1 MPSQEDSERPT
12 TVVDPLS
19 RSASAAGARLRAI
32 LDSALDALITID
44 ADGRIVEFNRAAET
58 TFGYARADVIG
69 REMGDVIVPPALRE
83 SHRNGMAHYLRT
95 GEGPILDRRIEITAM
110 HRDGSHF
117 PVELAVTRV
126 PLEPGEEPLFTGA
139 LRDITDRKRSEDR
152 RAAQYAVTSIL
163 ASSDSL
169 EHAGPELLAAIG
181 GGLRWEFG
189 QLWLPDGDGQF
200 LRWEASWSIEADR
213 FRAFEALSRESTF
226 SRGSGLPGRVW
237 RDGAPAWLEAVTED
251 SNFPRQDAARAG
263 GIVTGFAIPIRTRE
277 GSIAVLEFFTS
288 EPRRTDED
296 LLRFVDALGR
306 QIGDFVERYTAENLV
321 RASEDRFRKILE
333 TTNEGVWWIDRDART
348 VFVNDRMAAMLGTRS
363 ERMLGIS
370 VFDYLDEPQQEEV
383 RAFLQRRQQ
392 GISDQFD
399 LRFRRQDGSALW
411 VIVSAS
417 PVIDADGGFSGSL
430 AMLTDITARKRAEQ
444 ADRFLLEVAHA
455 LGSSLDT
462 RATLRRLAELAVPT
476 IGDWCQVELIG
487 ENGSLE
493 VIAISHVDPAKID
506 LARRMNEEYP
516 AGADAQV
523 GAPRVARTGA
533 AELISEIPDALLA
546 SAARSPDH
554 LEMLRSLGMVSYVC
568 VPIVLRDTV
577 LGTIG
582 FVSAESRRRYDG
594 ADLLLAHR
602 VAALAATAMDNA
614 RLYAEAQAAV
624 QLRDDFLSI
633 AGHELRTPLTTLS
646 LDLYRLLRRTKAA
659 GDGETSDIA
668 EKARRA
674 AERLSRQIDQ
684 LLDVSR
690 LSSGRLRIEPEE
702 FDLGGLTREL
712 IDQLEDELA
721 RKGSRLNLRI
731 DARVVGVWDRR
742 RMEQVVGNLLSNAI
756 KYGEGRPIEVDLRS
770 DGPDAVLRVR
780 DHGIGIAPHDTRR
793 IFERFERAVS
803 DRHFGGLGLG
813 LWIANEIVH
822 ASGGTLEVESAAGD
836 GSTFTLRIPLI
847 PPAGVEP

>member
-1 MPSQEDSERPT
+1 MPSQNESDGPPEAT
-12 TVVDPLS
+12 DLIS
-19 RSASAAGARLRAI
+19 RSVSAADARLRAI

-44 ADGRIVEFNRAAET
+44 SRGRIVEFNRAAET
-58 TFGYARADVIG
+58 TFGYTRPEVIG
-69 REMGDVIVPPALRE
+69 LEMGAVIVPPSLRE
-83 SHRNGMAHYLRT
+83 GHRIGMAHYLRT

-110 HRDGSHF
+110 RRDGTLF
-117 PVELAVTRV
+117 PVELTVTRV
-126 PLEPGEEPLFTGA
+126 PLGAGEAPLFTGA

-163 ASSDSL
+163 ARSGSL

-189 QLWLPDGDGQF
+189 QLWLPDGGGRL
-200 LRWEASWSIEADR
+200 LRWEASWSLEPDR
-213 FRAFEALSRESTF
+213 FRAFEASSRESTF
-226 SRGSGLPGRVW
+226 SAGSGLPGRVW

-251 SNFPRQDAARAG
+251 PNFPRQNAARAA
-263 GIVTGFAIPIRTRE
+263 GIVTGFAIPVRTRD

-288 EPRRTDED
+288 EPRQTDED

-321 RASEDRFRKILE
+321 RESEDRFRKILE
-333 TTNEGVWWIDRDART
+333 TTNEGVWWIDKGSRT
-348 VFVNDRMAAMLGTRS
+348 IFVNDRMAAMLGTRPDL
-363 ERMLGIS
+363 MLGTT
-370 VFDYLDEPQQEEV
+370 VFDYLDGPQQEEV
-383 RAFLQRRQQ
+383 RAFLQRRQE
-392 GISDQFD
+392 GISEQFD
-399 LRFRRQDGSALW
+399 LQFRRQDGSALW

-417 PVIDADGGFSGSL
+417 PVLGADGRFAGSL

-462 RATLRRLAELAVPT
+462 RATLRQLADLAVPT
-476 IGDWCQVELIG
+476 IGDWCQVELVG
-487 ENGSLE
+487 DDGSLDP
-493 VIAISHVDPAKID
+493 IAISHVDPEKVD

-516 AGADAQV
+516 AGADATL
-523 GAPRVARTGA
+523 GAPQVARTGE
-533 AELISEIPDALLA
+533 AELISEIPDGLLA
-546 SAARSPDH
+546 SAARSPEH

-582 FVSAESRRRYDG
+582 FVSAESGRRYDG

-614 RLYAEAQAAV
+614 RLYAEAGAAV
-624 QLRDDFLSI
+624 RLRDDFLSI

-646 LDLYRLLRRTKAA
+646 LDLYRLLRRSDAA
-659 GDGETSDIA
+659 GDVETAAIA
-668 EKARRA
+668 VKARRA

-690 LSSGRLRIEPEE
+690 LSAGRMRIEPEE
-702 FDLGGLTREL
+702 LDLAGLTREL
-712 IDQLEDELA
+712 IAQHEDELA
-721 RKGSRLNLRI
+721 RKGSRLDLRI
-731 DARVVGVWDRR
+731 QEPVVGVWDRR
-742 RMEQVVGNLLSNAI
+742 GMEQVVGNLLSNAI
-756 KYGEGRPIEVDLRS
+756 KYGEGRPIGVELRS
-770 DGPDAVLRVR
+770 EGPDAVLGVR
-780 DHGIGIAPHDTRR
+780 DHGIGIAPQDAGR

-813 LWIANEIVH
+813 LWIANEIVR
-822 ASGGTLEVESAAGD
+822 ASGGTLEVKSAPGE
-836 GSTFTLRIPLI
+836 GSTFTLRIPLM
-847 PPAGVEP
+847 PAAEAER